1 MMTESATNGEPADTE
16 PPGPFLF
23 KVLDPELGIIKLE
36 PVMDQRGVIA
46 EILVGVPLPGTA
58 DNIGLIPNATPQ
70 ARANIQLAATFHCAG
85 ILTFQSFDPNTA
97 GQFHT
102 YTVQAGEVGATPGRV
117 LEKATVRVID
127 ETARFDRTGKL
138 INEQMVRLRALAEAK
153 LYYQSWQDR
162 VVGLCVWSGL
172 HSIAPFGPV
181 NSVAWEMDSN
191 GVFSTT
197 VDAREPRPLP
207 SVEQMLPRDI
217 QHQRLKLLP
226 PQS

>member
-1 MMTESATNGEPADTE
+1 MVQVIE
-16 PPGPFLF
+16 
-23 KVLDPELGIIKLE
+23 PELGIIKLN

-46 EILVGVPLPGTA
+46 EIIVGVPLAGTTSSM
-58 DNIGLIPNATPQ
+58 GLIPGAAPQ

-85 ILTFQSFDPNTA
+85 ILTFQSLDPNTA
-97 GQFHT
+97 DQFHT
-102 YTVQAGEVGATPGRV
+102 YSVAAGDVGAVPGKV
-117 LEKATVRVID
+117 LERATVRVID
-127 ETARFDRTGKL
+127 ETARFDRKGVL
-138 INEQMVRLRALAEAK
+138 INEQMVRLRALAEAR

-162 VVGLCVWSGL
+162 IVGLCTWSGL
-172 HSIAPFGPV
+172 HDIVPFGPV
-181 NSVAWEMDSN
+181 NTVAWEMDSN

-207 SVEQMLPRDI
+207 SVDQLLPRDL